1 MGAGGLQLVA
11 LFFALGG
18 LPVTK
23 TAVVA
28 VVGVVAL
35 GFAKFVLP
43 VGAQGVAAKY
53 AVAAPLSQYLM
64 ARDAEVAMARSA
76 APASISGGAE
86 VLVLGKGGY
95 ETAVKGG
102 NGFVC
107 LVERSFAAAVDF
119 PEFWNAKIRG
129 PICVNPEAA
138 RTYLQ
143 VVRMEARLVM
153 AAKSRGEIAGA
164 LKSAWEKKELMEP
177 GAGAMSYMMSKEQ
190 YLGDEGHA
198 WHPHLM
204 WFVAGNAAKSWGA
217 NVAGSPVMAAA
228 DLGDR
233 MTILLVAVGKWSDGT
248 VAAR

>member
-1 MGAGGLQLVA
+1 MQGW
-11 LFFALGG
+11 
-18 LPVTK
+18 
-23 TAVVA
+23 
-28 VVGVVAL
+28 
-35 GFAKFVLP
+35 
-43 VGAQGVAAKY
+43 AQGGGAKY
-53 AVAAPLSQYLM
+53 AVAAPLGQYMM
-64 ARDAEVAMARSA
+64 AKDAEVAMARSA
-76 APASISGGAE
+76 APGSISGGAE

-95 ETAVKGG
+95 ETAAKGE

-153 AAKSRGEIAGA
+153 AGRTKGEIAAA
-164 LKSAWEKKELMEP
+164 LKAAWAKGELVAP
-177 GAGAMSYMMSKEQ
+177 GEGAMSYMMSKEQ

-204 WFVAGNAAKSWGA
+204 FFVAGDAAKSWGA
-217 NVAGSPVMAAA
+217 NEAGSPVMAAP

-233 MTILLVAVGKWSDGT
+233 MTIMLVEVGRWSDGT
-248 VAAR
+248 AGPRM